1 MTHHVS
7 IEFLLALLIRF
18 VSFVCIMWKHILWI
32 LIILQKEAFSRFRYP
47 TSFHL
52 QVFTYWNKLWPHWVK
67 KMSFHIIHILV
78 LDEDSSHWRQVNTWT
93 YKYTNMI
100 DLFGFFLRLLSD
112 THVVPIVLQFFMMC
126 WRTFQTIILSA
137 KQCVLKKTAHQF
149 KWGIVFYLPPF
160 WNKFAIIS

>member
-52 QVFTYWNKLWPHWVK
+52 QVFTYWNKLWHTTLSK

-100 DLFGFFLRLLSD
+100 DLFGFFFTSLIWHTCCSNCV
-112 THVVPIVLQFFMMC
+112 TVLYD
-126 WRTFQTIILSA
+126 
-137 KQCVLKKTAHQF
+137 VLK
-149 KWGIVFYLPPF
+149 
-160 WNKFAIIS
+160 NISNNHSLCQTMCVEEDCTSI